1 MALCAVA
8 WLDVAEAYP
17 PLVWNILAL
26 ARKTVR
32 HPAKDNCKLSHDF
45 FNGFLKLAACYCI
58 IYAEFMFTYL
68 LYYGDTFPGF
78 KAGTGQMPLNN
89 IAGFL

>member
-8 WLDVAEAYP
+8 WLDVAEAY

-45 FNGFLKLAACYCI
+45 FFFN
-58 IYAEFMFTYL
+58 
-68 LYYGDTFPGF
+68 
-78 KAGTGQMPLNN
+78 
-89 IAGFL
+89 